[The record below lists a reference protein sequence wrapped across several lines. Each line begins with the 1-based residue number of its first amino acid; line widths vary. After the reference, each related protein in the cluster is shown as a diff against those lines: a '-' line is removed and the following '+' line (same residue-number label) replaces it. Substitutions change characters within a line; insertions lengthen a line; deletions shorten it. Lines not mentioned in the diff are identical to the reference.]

1 MVLLFKKSKVFKRR
15 ENRSDRGIWEAIR
28 NYRFNILRIPRN
40 EFQEKYESLNAKAWY
55 LEEDKVKEKDGG
67 RILELKRT
75 REEMKE
81 REKIKKDIDFSKERE
96 EFDRIQERQENEE
109 NDAERNRGWP
119 AFLR

>member
-1 MVLLFKKSKVFKRR
+1 MVLLFKKSQVFKRR